1 MNVPGTMRI
10 PVVPVTVKCTE
21 EQGSMKRSYITV
33 QQNGVTTGLGPLR
46 GQSELCMRGG
56 VRIKP

>member
-1 MNVPGTMRI
+1 M
-10 PVVPVTVKCTE
+10 VPVTVKCTE